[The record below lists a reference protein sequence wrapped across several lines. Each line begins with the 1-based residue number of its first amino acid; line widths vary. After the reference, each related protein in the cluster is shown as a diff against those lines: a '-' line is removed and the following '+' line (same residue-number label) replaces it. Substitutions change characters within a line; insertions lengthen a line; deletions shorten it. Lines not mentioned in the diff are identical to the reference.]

1 MNKFT
6 LKPVLQPSPKKLSL
20 PVNYNKCHWSVR
32 KQAREQYCEE
42 QEWKCCH
49 CGEDLNGTP
58 SNEVMSKTIN
68 RRLFP
73 KGMFDHPIHLHHD
86 HKTGM
91 TIGAVHAKC
100 NAVLWQYYGE

>member
-1 MNKFT
+1 MSKFT
-6 LKPVLQPSPKKLSL
+6 FKTNTQKLSL
-20 PVNYNKCHWSVR
+20 PIDYTKSHWSVR

-42 QEWKCCH
+42 QEWKCYH
-49 CGEDLNGTP
+49 CGANLKGSP
-58 SNEVMSKTIN
+58 SKEVMSKTIN
-68 RRLFP
+68 KKLFP

-91 TIGAVHAKC
+91 TIGAVHSVC